1 MNPRYICSKA
11 RIISPA
17 HHAEHLASALRSS
30 SLPPSC
36 ACVCIYLRRTRAG
49 RAIKGTVNDDAARE
63 RAPRSLALAL
73 SPAVSVGR
81 RAAAV
86 ILNANN
92 LQSAHTTLSSVV
104 LFLLERASEANRRW
118 EMLQSTVSRS
128 SPPSVRWAWG
138 GGFLCKCALQPAKSL
153 LFLR

>member
-11 RIISPA
+11 RIISLA
-17 HHAEHLASALRSS
+17 HHAEHLASASS

-36 ACVCIYLRRTRAG
+36 VCVCIYLRRTRAG
-49 RAIKGTVNDDAARE
+49 RAIKGTVNDDAERE
-63 RAPRSLALAL
+63 REEEGRASLALAL

-92 LQSAHTTLSSVV
+92 LQSAHTTLSSVLV
-104 LFLLERASEANRRW
+104 LLERASEANRRW

-128 SPPSVRWAWG
+128 SYPSVRWEDRRVA
-138 GGFLCKCALQPAKSL
+138 FYRVSASSRPNFVRL
-153 LFLR
+153 